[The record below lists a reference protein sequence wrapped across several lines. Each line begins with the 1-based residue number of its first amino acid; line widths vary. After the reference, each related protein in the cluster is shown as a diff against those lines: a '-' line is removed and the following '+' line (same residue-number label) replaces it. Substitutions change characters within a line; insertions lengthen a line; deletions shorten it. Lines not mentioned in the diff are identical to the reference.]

1 MSLLSDCTGR
11 SLIEVSQISFLR
23 RCPKS
28 LLPILWCPAAIGINA
43 MHRLGVAALAIIVM
57 WWRWWLM
64 MKDIVMWWRWWLMM
78 RNVVVWWWRRL
89 VGIESMLH
97 LIKRSFLGLFLL
109 AKDVY
114 GVV

>member
-1 MSLLSDCTGR
+1 VYGLSRGHDCDSMSLLSDCTGR

-64 MKDIVMWWRWWLMM
+64 M

-97 LIKRSFLGLFLL
+97 LIKRRFLGLFLL

>member
-1 MSLLSDCTGR
+1 
-11 SLIEVSQISFLR
+11 
-23 RCPKS
+23 
-28 LLPILWCPAAIGINA
+28 
-43 MHRLGVAALAIIVM
+43 
-57 WWRWWLM
+57 M

-97 LIKRSFLGLFLL
+97 LIKRRFLGLFLL